1 MKMSNFKRI
10 LCPIDMSHG
19 SAESLRYGLAL
30 ARAYRAELY
39 LCHCVEGAAAGDSRA
54 QASTGQIRAALAD
67 MIAAHLGEGDFSE
80 VEWKALVVE
89 GSGHPSEAI
98 TKVAAESGIDLIV
111 IRSRRRPRAAAL
123 LGSTAE
129 ALSRTAPCPVLVI
142 HPQEREWV
150 GETTGEISLRKVLVA
165 YDFSD
170 DSELALRRGLS
181 LAKEY
186 GAELHLL
193 HVLAKPA
200 DDAPE
205 IAWLPSGMEGIY
217 QKAARRLQEAVAAES
232 SPPECEAMK
241 CSVRW
246 GKPYREILSYAGDQQ
261 IDLICMGAHGAGH
274 GMSALFGSNVDRVL
288 RQAPCP
294 VFVARPLKPSTVV
307 PQGNSESS
315 SEAGALFATS
325 TPVLA

>member
-1 MKMSNFKRI
+1 MKMSHIKRI
-10 LCPIDMSHG
+10 LCPVDMSQG

-30 ARAYRAELY
+30 ARAYKAELFI
-39 LCHCVEGAAAGDSRA
+39 CHCVESGSVAGDSRL
-54 QASTGQIRAALAD
+54 QSSTGHMQATLAA
-67 MIAAHLGEGDFSE
+67 MIAEHLDEGDFGAI
-80 VEWKALVVE
+80 EWKAMVVE
-89 GSGHPSEAI
+89 GGAHPSETI
-98 TKVAAESGIDLIV
+98 TRVAAENGVDLII

-129 ALSRTAPCPVLVI
+129 ALCRTAPCPVLVT
-142 HPQEREWV
+142 HPREREWV
-150 GETTGEISLRKVLVA
+150 GETACEINLRKVLVA

-193 HVLAKPA
+193 HVLAKPT

-205 IAWLPSGMEGIY
+205 VAWLPVGMEGIY
-217 QKAARRLQEAVAAES
+217 RKAARRLQEAVSAEFSSAES
-232 SPPECEAMK
+232 LAVK

-246 GKPYREILSYAGDQQ
+246 GKPYREILSYAGEQEF
-261 IDLICMGAHGAGH
+261 DLVCMGAHGAEH

-294 VFVARPLKPSTVV
+294 VLVARPLKPVTVV
-307 PQGNSESS
+307 PSAPLKLYWQ
-315 SEAGALFATS
+315 
-325 TPVLA
+325 PVVACR

>member
-1 MKMSNFKRI
+1 MSQ
-10 LCPIDMSHG
+10 G
-19 SAESLRYGLAL
+19 SAESLRYGLEL
-30 ARAYRAELY
+30 ARAYKAELY
-39 LCHCVEGAAAGDSRA
+39 LCHCVEGVAAAAVAGDSRS
-54 QASTGQIRAALAD
+54 QSLNGQIQAALAD
-67 MIAAHLGEGDFSE
+67 MIAAHLGEGDFAE
-80 VEWKALVVE
+80 VKWKAMVVE

-98 TKVAAESGIDLIV
+98 TKVAAEGGIDLIV

-129 ALSRTAPCPVLVI
+129 ALCRTAPCPVLVT

-150 GETTGEISLRKVLVA
+150 GEVAREINLQKVLVA

-200 DDAPE
+200 DDGPE
-205 IAWLPSGMEGIY
+205 LAWLPSSTESIY

-232 SPPECEAMK
+232 NPPEYQVMK

-246 GKPYREILSYAGDQQ
+246 GKPYREILSYAGDQE

-294 VFVARPLKPSTVV
+294 VFVARPLKPSTFV
-307 PQGNSESS
+307 QQANSPSHMETG
-315 SEAGALFATS
+315 EEQVTAI
-325 TPVLA
+325 